1 MSFLYLKGAVF
12 FTFIPVVLN
21 LGLLDDGNSLN
32 CTQEEVPCTAV
43 FNNCLYKG
51 WLIPSAFT
59 PSAPDDFKVSFDVRE
74 NMEGDLEPVIVAEW
88 KAKDD
93 GSISHLNGTEL
104 SVMKSSTNQH
114 LCVHYNFLKPFK
126 TMRNRAGEK
135 WSFSLDKVVVDPGST
150 YVVTVSNLPKP
161 NLDHTF
167 YNVRKTFQV
176 PGCDDPLMQKTKIC
190 FERGDTWQPNITVG
204 RTKDPHGKDI
214 LYVAFN
220 PGENVE
226 KYNVFVNCNRK
237 ETKTLYNE
245 SKTLLNVTYD
255 LKNWSRTCCN
265 FDVQIQPFFQKCAND
280 CRRKSHSFNIC
291 VPAVPPENNCTIWII
306 WVGLCLLLCGIGV
319 FAVYLRCR
327 KPPPAAEKPPI
338 KVPLKTTPV
347 PPGPRSILIIY
358 SRDHPLY
365 TDIVL
370 KLCAFLRAK
379 CGTDV
384 MLDLL
389 DTTWLGTIGRLQ
401 WIEQKKRHIEQSSNK
416 ILILCSR
423 GVQAKWGAICG
434 EPPVLLR
441 EDVHSPVGDMLTL
454 ALQLITP
461 DMQRPASY
469 GKYLVAYF
477 DDVSTE
483 ADVPSL
489 FDIAVKYKLMKHFEE
504 LYFRILDVEKYQQGT
519 ERCIKDIGKDEY
531 FNCPSGEALRNAI
544 ETFQAHQMKNP
555 DWFEN
560 EFVNS
565 EDEARVETDALFEVP
580 QIYQL
585 IPMCNIGPPILVKE
599 VDVRPETKSVCA
611 VIPEINE
618 TPEESSMLIVNP
630 RVHPKYSEVVSYHP
644 AVECSIEIPSV
655 APQLYPGLL
664 AEPVSVPVETSY
676 PDAFPMGEPSDI
688 CLTDLTAPPPS
699 MEDNFHL
706 YQDMDMSQ
714 PVEMEESEMEGASET
729 RPSRGSDQGYGS
741 RYSTVREERKYQ
753 EEHSSLAKLQMELF
767 LNSPISSDFLT
778 KTMRS

>member
-1 MSFLYLKGAVF
+1 
-12 FTFIPVVLN
+12 
-21 LGLLDDGNSLN
+21 
-32 CTQEEVPCTAV
+32 
-43 FNNCLYKG
+43 
-51 WLIPSAFT
+51 
-59 PSAPDDFKVSFDVRE
+59 
-74 NMEGDLEPVIVAEW
+74 
-88 KAKDD
+88 
-93 GSISHLNGTEL
+93 
-104 SVMKSSTNQH
+104 
-114 LCVHYNFLKPFK
+114 
-126 TMRNRAGEK
+126 
-135 WSFSLDKVVVDPGST
+135 
-150 YVVTVSNLPKP
+150 
-161 NLDHTF
+161 
-167 YNVRKTFQV
+167 
-176 PGCDDPLMQKTKIC
+176 
-190 FERGDTWQPNITVG
+190 
-204 RTKDPHGKDI
+204 
-214 LYVAFN
+214 
-220 PGENVE
+220 
-226 KYNVFVNCNRK
+226 
-237 ETKTLYNE
+237 
-245 SKTLLNVTYD
+245 
-255 LKNWSRTCCN
+255 
-265 FDVQIQPFFQKCAND
+265 
-280 CRRKSHSFNIC
+280 
-291 VPAVPPENNCTIWII
+291 
-306 WVGLCLLLCGIGV
+306 
-319 FAVYLRCR
+319 
-327 KPPPAAEKPPI
+327 
-338 KVPLKTTPV
+338 
-347 PPGPRSILIIY
+347 
-358 SRDHPLY
+358 
-365 TDIVL
+365 
-370 KLCAFLRAK
+370 
-379 CGTDV
+379 
-384 MLDLL
+384 
-389 DTTWLGTIGRLQ
+389 
-401 WIEQKKRHIEQSSNK
+401 
-416 ILILCSR
+416 
-423 GVQAKWGAICG
+423 
-434 EPPVLLR
+434 
-441 EDVHSPVGDMLTL
+441 MLTL

-531 FNCPSGEALRNAI
+531 FNCPSGKALRNAI

-767 LNSPISSDFLT
+767 LNSPISSDFFT